1 MGHIAGLTARLKPN
15 KTPLAKEL
23 DRFMKIISIW
33 ACCLGLILGILLVAL
48 EHPLLTTLLFVI
60 GMIVA
65 NVPEGL
71 LATVI
76 LCLTLTAKRMA
87 SKNCVVKKL
96 DSVETL
102 GSTSVICSDKTGT
115 LTQNRMTVVNIWYSG
130 KVVQVDFDHLDLQK
144 RQGLKGKAIYQLY
157 EFCIF
162 TISEQIPLIETCFD
176 VQLFAIEPTF

>member
-33 ACCLGLILGILLVAL
+33 ACCLGLILGILLMVL
-48 EHPLLTTLLFVI
+48 GHPLLTTLLFVI

-130 KVVQVDFDHLDLQK
+130 KVVQVDFNNLDLQK
-144 RQGLKGKAIYQLY
+144 KQGSKGN
-157 EFCIF
+157 
-162 TISEQIPLIETCFD
+162 TI
-176 VQLFAIEPTF
+176 